1 MDMKTEG
8 LILVVDDQPNLRE
21 YVKQVLSLAGHQV
34 LIARNGVE
42 ALDILES
49 QPVDLI
55 LADIAM
61 PRMNGYQLH
70 ERVMANP
77 RWVMIPFVFLTARAQ
92 DSDIRYAKELGV
104 DDYLTKPFNRED
116 LLSIVRGKL
125 RRARRVAQLAS
136 VNPMPQPAL
145 NSSVLSVGWLRID
158 RDQIRVWLNGKSIKL
173 SAREFRLLECLA
185 LQAESVISLSELIQT
200 THRMETD
207 DVEAGELL
215 RPLIRSLRRKLGYR
229 AGDMGCI
236 QNVRGVG
243 YRLVPPGNLQ

>member
-21 YVKQVLSLAGHQV
+21 YVQQVLNLEGYQV
-34 LIARNGVE
+34 LTARNGVE
-42 ALDILES
+42 ALEILES
-49 QPVDLI
+49 QPVNLI

-77 RWVMIPFVFLTARAQ
+77 QWVMIPFVFLTARSQ

-116 LLSIVRGKL
+116 LLAVVRGKL
-125 RRARRVAQLAS
+125 RRARRVAQLS
-136 VNPMPQPAL
+136 STSPLLQPML
-145 NSSVLSVGWLRID
+145 HCSVLSVGRLQID
-158 RDQIRVWLNGKSIKL
+158 RDQIRVSLSDESIKL

-185 LQAESVISLSELIQT
+185 LQAGSVVSLSELIQE

-207 DVEAGELL
+207 DVEAGGLL

-243 YRLVPPGNLQ
+243 YRLIPPGNSQ